1 MKSEFTEEA
10 VINKVGQ
17 LVAGQA
23 DPGEVAT
30 WARQLEQ
37 KKILKQRLE
46 IHKSNPKLLELLISL
61 TEADE
66 VDEKGELVHGPVDFA
81 GWREE
86 YRRSEGWF
94 AVRCIIRDK
103 NRSSYE
109 ERIVIVRAADMKS
122 AVEKAEADAQEYA
135 KDLTCEYINYA
146 DAFHIFDSIGAAAE
160 VFSLIRESDL
170 EPDDYIDHFFDTG
183 KENRGAGLLVLR
195 PAQAKS
201 LNVRGAYLEVSVTS
215 SVRWLSSPPLC

>member
-1 MKSEFTEEA
+1 
-10 VINKVGQ
+10 
-17 LVAGQA
+17 
-23 DPGEVAT
+23 
-30 WARQLEQ
+30 
-37 KKILKQRLE
+37 
-46 IHKSNPKLLELLISL
+46 
-61 TEADE
+61 
-66 VDEKGELVHGPVDFA
+66 
-81 GWREE
+81 
-86 YRRSEGWF
+86 
-94 AVRCIIRDK
+94 
-103 NRSSYE
+103 
-109 ERIVIVRAADMKS
+109 MKS

-201 LNVRGAYLEVSVTS
+201 LNVRGAYL
-215 SVRWLSSPPLC
+215 